1 MQIWSDSWNLA
12 YNIFYWKFF
21 YHVLELC
28 EYENVNEFLVCY
40 RSNQKKICN
49 PQNRHQTCSVKK
61 VFLEISQ
68 SSQKNTCAKVSFS
81 IKLQALGNLIKKET
95 LAQVLSCELC
105 EISKNISLTEH
116 VWTKEHCASSRSET
130 VYWYIVL
137 FGSSLSYALQ
147 KCTALRMFTK
157 NW

>member
-1 MQIWSDSWNLA
+1 MVFINRS
-12 YNIFYWKFF
+12 
-21 YHVLELC
+21 HVLILF
-28 EYENVNEFLVCY
+28 VNFSVVGGCDDTY
-40 RSNQKKICN
+40 YGKTKPQACN
-49 PQNRHQTCSVKK
+49 
-61 VFLEISQ
+61 F
-68 SSQKNTCAKVSFS
+68 
-81 IKLQALGNLIKKET
+81 IKKET

-147 KCTALRMFTK
+147 KCTALRMFT
-157 NW
+157 